1 MKAVIFDL
9 DGTLWDS
16 AVQVAAGWNDTF
28 TECGVDK
35 KTSTDELKSLMGR
48 PMEAIIEALVPSMQK
63 DKRLTLLERCCGR
76 EHDYLLEHG
85 GILFDGLRETLNA
98 LRDAGYHLSIVSN
111 CQDGYI
117 ETFLEY
123 HKMYDFFDDY
133 ECPGRSGLL
142 KAENIRLIIE
152 RNRIERA
159 VYVGDTQGDLDA
171 CRKAGVPFI
180 FARYGFGSVDDESNA
195 VDSLWELPEA
205 VERVFARV

>member
-1 MKAVIFDL
+1 
-9 DGTLWDS
+9 
-16 AVQVAAGWNDTF
+16 
-28 TECGVDK
+28 
-35 KTSTDELKSLMGR
+35 
-48 PMEAIIEALVPSMQK
+48 
-63 DKRLTLLERCCGR
+63 
-76 EHDYLLEHG
+76 
-85 GILFDGLRETLNA
+85 
-98 LRDAGYHLSIVSN
+98 
-111 CQDGYI
+111 
-117 ETFLEY
+117 
-123 HKMYDFFDDY
+123 MYDFFDDY